1 MKVLTLI
8 VHTEV
13 QQELTTLLRGI
24 NEVPGFTFSHVEGH
38 GIEAERDAF
47 LAARD
52 QVVGVVPR
60 IRTDILLE
68 DAHVDLV
75 LKRLCGADQCM
86 AGQGIYWVTPVE
98 KGGHLK

>member
-1 MKVLTLI
+1 MKVLTII

-13 QQELTTLLRGI
+13 QQELTRLLRTMG
-24 NEVPGFTFSHVEGH
+24 EVSGFTFSHVEGH

-52 QVVGVVPR
+52 KVVGVVPR
-60 IRTDILLE
+60 IRTDILLD

-75 LKRLCGADQCM
+75 LQRLCGADQCI
-86 AGQGIYWVTPVE
+86 AGQGIYWVTPAE

>member
-1 MKVLTLI
+1 MKLLTLI
-8 VHTEV
+8 VHTDV
-13 QQELTTLLRGI
+13 QRDVTALLRGI
-24 NEVPGFTFSHVEGH
+24 SQVPGFTFSHVEGH
-38 GIEAERDAF
+38 GIEAERDPF

-68 DAHVDLV
+68 DAYVDLV
-75 LKRLCGADQCM
+75 LARLCGTDQCI